1 MREAGLPQ
9 AFQILDSQDQLVA
22 IKRLLKA
29 MNVDEERFPAR
40 EAQYF
45 INDRKEEGMRAR
57 DVPPADENAPGH
69 GALRR
74 L

>member
-1 MREAGLPQ
+1 M
-9 AFQILDSQDQLVA
+9 A

-57 DVPPADENAPGH
+57 DVPPRTRTRAAQ
-69 GALRR
+69 ALRR